1 MYKYFP
7 ELWISVKNAGLD
19 PEHTVK
25 PWMWLPKHP
34 ERCKGSSESCSK
46 QIIITLKAML
56 ITSIV
61 GDGEERTCLD
71 LREDSNQGEIM
82 TDGNQWS
89 SREGQES

>member
-1 MYKYFP
+1 
-7 ELWISVKNAGLD
+7 
-19 PEHTVK
+19 
-25 PWMWLPKHP
+25 
-34 ERCKGSSESCSK
+34 
-46 QIIITLKAML
+46 ML

-89 SREGQES
+89 SREGQEP